1 MALSK
6 SILKT
11 SLTTMFTVA
20 PNPVTIQQHCI
31 DFAELY
37 DDYAKGVIDSVAGN
51 GLVTTGK
58 SAFQT
63 SLEVYLTLPVPV
75 LSGYAS
81 SIESACISY
90 WTASVFNLTNIPIG
104 WGGLT
109 SIEITPM
116 TSTSISTDLT
126 TVLESTDGEPNKLA
140 EDISDII
147 HSATSSV
154 SLLLSGVSPLGS
166 PLSLPAILS

>member
-6 SILKT
+6 STLKI
-11 SLTTMFTVA
+11 SLTTMFSVA
-20 PNPVTIQQHCI
+20 PNPVTMQQHCI
-31 DFAELY
+31 DFAKVY
-37 DDYAKGVIDSVAGN
+37 DDYAKDVLDSVASN

-63 SLEVYLTLPVPV
+63 SLEAYLSLPTPTL
-75 LSGYAS
+75 SSYAS

-90 WTASVFNLTNIPIG
+90 WTASVFGLANIPIG
-104 WGGLT
+104 WGSLI
-109 SIEITPM
+109 SIIITPM
-116 TSTSISTDLT
+116 TSTSISTGLT
-126 TVLESTDGEPNKLA
+126 TLLESTDGEVNKLA

-154 SLLLSGVSPLGS
+154 SLLLSGTSPLGS
-166 PLSLPAILS
+166 PLTSPAILS

>member
-6 SILKT
+6 STLKT
-11 SLTTMFTVA
+11 SLTTMFSVA
-20 PNPVTIQQHCI
+20 PNPVTMQQHCI
-31 DFAELY
+31 DFAKLY
-37 DDYAKGVIDSVAGN
+37 DDYAKGVLDSVAGN
-51 GLVTTGK
+51 ELVTTGK

-63 SLEVYLTLPVPV
+63 SLEAYLSLPVPV

-90 WTASVFNLTNIPIG
+90 WTASVFGLIKIPIG
-104 WGGLT
+104 WGSLT
-109 SIEITPM
+109 SITITPM

-126 TVLESTDGEPNKLA
+126 TVLESTDGEINKLA

-147 HSATSSV
+147 HNATSSV
-154 SLLLSGVSPLGS
+154 SLSLSGVSPLGS
-166 PLSLPAILS
+166 PLSSPATLV